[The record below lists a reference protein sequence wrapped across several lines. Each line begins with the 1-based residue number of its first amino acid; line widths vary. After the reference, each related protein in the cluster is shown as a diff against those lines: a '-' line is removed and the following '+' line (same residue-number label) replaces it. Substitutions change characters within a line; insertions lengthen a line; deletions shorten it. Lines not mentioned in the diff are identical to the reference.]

1 MPISPKFDYKEF
13 LSAVKLRGKYI
24 SIVILICVLVGGIL
38 FVVTPKK
45 YQSTTTI
52 LIIPQRVPESYV
64 HTTVSLRIED
74 RLASMRQQIMSRTRL
89 LSLMQELKLFD
100 RKNDKRSDDELI
112 EQVRKQIELQ
122 IRGSDSFVLSFTHEN
137 KQLAMLTTS
146 KMASFFIDENLRIRE
161 QQAVG
166 TSDFLESQLQ
176 EMKSKLETQ
185 ENIVKQYRTRY
196 MGQLP
201 QQLEANIAA
210 LNRWQD
216 QFRSVSD
223 AIRSTEDR
231 KIFYESQLT
240 SLQQPQKPGP
250 RTVLATTD
258 RPGER
263 SVETSL
269 TSTGDQDLIREFRNK
284 QARLA
289 ELSAKYTENYPEIIS
304 LKKDLNRL
312 EKSIIAAGSS
322 QANGTES
329 RPRAPGPPANMVEQ
343 FRDPTYGIELQR
355 YQQDFQRYEQEE
367 KRLSNEIK
375 SSQLELVSL
384 RKKVK
389 DIEQNIAGFQGK
401 IDSAPKREQEL
412 YSINRDYENLKT
424 SYNDMLRKKLDA
436 QVSTNLE
443 KQQKGAQF
451 QIVDPPNLPDSPI
464 SPKKQIYIAV
474 TMLLSLIFGLGGA
487 LVMEYFDKTIREKE
501 YFVKYF
507 DLPVFASIPMLP
519 DPKEIRIKRIINSV
533 IVIFSIILILGIM
546 ATIYYGIAIKA

>member
-1 MPISPKFDYKEF
+1 MPILLKFDYKDF
-13 LSAVKLRGKYI
+13 LSVVLMRSKF
-24 SIVILICVLVGGIL
+24 IVTAILICVLVGAVL

-64 HTTVSLRIED
+64 HSTVSLRIED

-89 LSLMQELKLFD
+89 LALIEELKLFD
-100 RKNDKRSDDELI
+100 RKADKRADDELV

-122 IRGSDSFVLSFTHEN
+122 IRGNDSFVLSFTHESR
-137 KQLAMLTTS
+137 QLAMLTTS

-176 EMKSKLETQ
+176 DMKNKLETQ

-196 MGQLP
+196 MGELP
-201 QQLEANIAA
+201 QQLEANIAT

-231 KIFYESQLT
+231 KIFYESQLI
-240 SLQQPQKPGP
+240 SLQKPQKPGP
-250 RTVLATTD
+250 QTILTSTERS
-258 RPGER
+258 GER
-263 SVETSL
+263 SVEAPV
-269 TSTGDQDLIREFRNK
+269 TSTGDQDLIREFRSK

-289 ELSAKYTENYPEIIS
+289 ELSAKYTENYPEIIT
-304 LKKDLNRL
+304 LKRDLNRL
-312 EKSIIAAGSS
+312 EKNIIAMGSS
-322 QANGTES
+322 QVNVAES
-329 RPRAPGPPANMVEQ
+329 RQGTASPSANVVEQ
-343 FRDPTYGIELQR
+343 LRDPAYGIELQR
-355 YQQDFQRYEQEE
+355 YQQEAQRYEQEE
-367 KRLSNEIK
+367 RRLSNEIK

-384 RKKVK
+384 RKKIK
-389 DIEQNIAGFQGK
+389 DVEKNISAFQEK

-436 QVSTNLE
+436 QVSANLE

-451 QIVDPPNLPDSPI
+451 QIVDPPNLPEIPVSPSGKVFLMATI
-464 SPKKQIYIAV
+464 
-474 TMLLSLIFGLGGA
+474 LLSCLVGLGGA
-487 LVMEYFDKTIREKE
+487 FVMEFLDKTIKGKE
-501 YFVKYF
+501 YFVKHF
-507 DLPVFASIPMLP
+507 NIPVLVGLPMLP
-519 DPKEIRIKRIINSV
+519 DPVVLRKKRTNNLV
-533 IVIFSIILILGIM
+533 FILSSFLLVLGIM
-546 ATIYYGIAIKA
+546 ATLYYGIVINA

>member
-1 MPISPKFDYKEF
+1 MPISPKIDYKEF
-13 LSAVKLRGKYI
+13 LS
-24 SIVILICVLVGGIL
+24 IVSSKRKFIVITILICVLIGTIL
-38 FVVTPKK
+38 YVVTPKK

-89 LSLMQELKLFD
+89 LALIEELKLFD
-100 RKNDKRSDDELI
+100 RKTDKRTDDELV

-176 EMKSKLETQ
+176 EMKKKLEAQ
-185 ENIVKQYRTRY
+185 EDIVKQFRTRY

-201 QQLEANIAA
+201 QQLEANISA

-240 SLQQPQKPGP
+240 SLQKPQKPGP
-250 RTVLATTD
+250 RTILATTD

-263 SVETSL
+263 SVETSV
-269 TSTGDQDLIREFRNK
+269 TPTGDQDLIREFRNK

-289 ELSAKYTENYPEIIS
+289 ELSAKYTENYPEVIS

-329 RPRAPGPPANMVEQ
+329 RPRTVGPSANVVEQ
-343 FRDPTYGIELQR
+343 LRDPAYGIELQR
-355 YQQDFQRYEQEE
+355 YQQDAQRYEQEE
-367 KRLSNEIK
+367 RRLSNEIK

-384 RKKVK
+384 RKKMK
-389 DIEQNIAGFQGK
+389 DIEKNIASFQEK

-451 QIVDPPNLPDSPI
+451 QIVDPPNLPDTPI
-464 SPKKQIYIAV
+464 SPKKQVYLGV
-474 TMLLSLIFGLGGA
+474 TLLLSLVFGIGGA
-487 LVMEYFDKTIREKE
+487 FVMEFLDKTIKEKE
-501 YFVKYF
+501 NFVKYF
-507 DLPVFASIPMLP
+507 DLPVLVGLPMLP
-519 DPKEIRIKRIINSV
+519 DPKILRKKRINNLVFVSGSFMLV
-533 IVIFSIILILGIM
+533 FGIM
-546 ATIYYGIAIKA
+546 AILYYGIIIKA

>member
-1 MPISPKFDYKEF
+1 
-13 LSAVKLRGKYI
+13 
-24 SIVILICVLVGGIL
+24 
-38 FVVTPKK
+38 
-45 YQSTTTI
+45 
-52 LIIPQRVPESYV
+52 
-64 HTTVSLRIED
+64 
-74 RLASMRQQIMSRTRL
+74 
-89 LSLMQELKLFD
+89 
-100 RKNDKRSDDELI
+100 
-112 EQVRKQIELQ
+112 
-122 IRGSDSFVLSFTHEN
+122 
-137 KQLAMLTTS
+137 MLTTS

-176 EMKSKLETQ
+176 EMKNKLETQ
-185 ENIVKQYRTRY
+185 ENIVKQYRTKY

-240 SLQQPQKPGP
+240 SMKKPQKPNP
-250 RTVLATTD
+250 QTNLTSTD

-263 SVETSL
+263 SVDAPVMA
-269 TSTGDQDLIREFRNK
+269 TGDQDLFREFRNK

-304 LKKDLNRL
+304 LKRDLNRL

-329 RPRAPGPPANMVEQ
+329 RQRTAGPSAAMVEQ
-343 FRDPTYGIELQR
+343 LRDPAYGIELQR
-355 YQQDFQRYEQEE
+355 YQQEAQRYEQEE
-367 KRLSNEIK
+367 RRLSNEIK
-375 SSQLELVSL
+375 ASKLELVSL
-384 RKKVK
+384 RKKIK
-389 DIEQNIAGFQGK
+389 DIEKNIADFQGK

-464 SPKKQIYIAV
+464 SPKKQTYFGITI
-474 TMLLSLIFGLGGA
+474 LLSFVFGIGGA
-487 LVMEYFDKTIREKE
+487 FVMEFLDKTIKEKE
-501 YFVKYF
+501 NFVKHF
-507 DLPVFASIPMLP
+507 NLPVLISLPMLP
-519 DPKEIRIKRIINSV
+519 DPKVIGKKRTNNIIF
-533 IVIFSIILILGIM
+533 IFCSILLVLVIM
-546 ATIYYGIAIKA
+546 ATLYYGIVINA